1 MADTFT
7 IQPQSVTESDDKAAE
22 VLTDI
27 QNQFGMIPNI
37 FAVMS
42 HHPPTLAGFVKLF
55 EAIHTDLEPR
65 LREIAYLKASTIND
79 CEYCV
84 THHRK
89 NAQEAGVSE
98 EEIDAIASG
107 KDESFEETE
116 QLVLQFADQ
125 LTRTTHPD
133 ADLCHHLCERLGE
146 KDYVALTA
154 VICTANW
161 TNRFNHACGVQLP

>member
-1 MADTFT
+1 MSEET
-7 IQPQSVTESDDKAAE
+7 IPPLSVDEAEGSAAE
-22 VLTDI
+22 NLKQIKDR
-27 QNQFGMIPNI
+27 FGMIPNI
-37 FAVMS
+37 FAVMA
-42 HHPPTLAGFVKLF
+42 HHPPTLDGFSKLF
-55 EAIHTDLEPR
+55 EAIHEDLPPR

-79 CEYCV
+79 CEYCS

-98 EEIDAIASG
+98 EEIDAIVSG

-133 ADLCHHLCERLGE
+133 ADLCHQLCERLGE
-146 KDYVALTA
+146 NDY
-154 VICTANW
+154 
-161 TNRFNHACGVQLP
+161 